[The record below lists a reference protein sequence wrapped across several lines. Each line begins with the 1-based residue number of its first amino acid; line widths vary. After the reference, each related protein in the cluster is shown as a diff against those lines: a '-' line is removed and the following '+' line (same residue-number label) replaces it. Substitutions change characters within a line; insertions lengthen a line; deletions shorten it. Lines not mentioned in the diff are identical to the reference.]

1 MTTPASSQPSAP
13 GAASVVAPIGV
24 RIASTLCWIV
34 GILTIVVSV
43 AVGIPAISAG
53 GSPFFVAVNLVAGGA
68 VCLAAVLIRRQRR
81 LGVLVMLLAWA
92 LPTLVLVLN
101 HQSARGSFLLF
112 VALLFAG
119 ANWKHFR

>member
-13 GAASVVAPIGV
+13 GATSVVAPIGV

-68 VCLAAVLIRRQRR
+68 VCLAAVLIRRRRR
-81 LGVLVMLLAWA
+81 LGVVAMILELAW
-92 LPTLVLVLN
+92 PTLVLVATA
-101 HQSARGSFLLF
+101 QCARRSF
-112 VALLFAG
+112 
-119 ANWKHFR
+119 